1 MRTRFLAGVPLLLLL
16 AVSCFAHTHQTLP
29 ASTDTDPKA
38 QPANSTPAPKKVLT
52 NDDLHKGGGVSVVG
66 DKRNQNYHMSPAQ
79 PADAASISRIRK
91 SLEKLTS
98 QLDDS
103 NQKLTALKNF
113 RAGEQVKDGGRQ
125 INKGVNRVPVD
136 QQIAQL
142 ETTKKKLESQID
154 DLLDEARKKGIDPG
168 QLR

>member
-1 MRTRFLAGVPLLLLL
+1 MRTRFLAGVPLLLFL
-16 AVSCFAHTHQTLP
+16 AVPCLAQSDQTLP
-29 ASTDTDPKA
+29 ASSDTDPKA
-38 QPANSTPAPKKVLT
+38 QPANTVPPAKKVLT

-66 DKRNQNYHMSPAQ
+66 DKRNQNYHMSPVQ

-113 RAGEQVKDGGRQ
+113 RAGEPVKDGGRQ
-125 INKGVNRVPVD
+125 MNKGVNRVPVD

-142 ETTKKKLESQID
+142 ETTKKKLQSQID